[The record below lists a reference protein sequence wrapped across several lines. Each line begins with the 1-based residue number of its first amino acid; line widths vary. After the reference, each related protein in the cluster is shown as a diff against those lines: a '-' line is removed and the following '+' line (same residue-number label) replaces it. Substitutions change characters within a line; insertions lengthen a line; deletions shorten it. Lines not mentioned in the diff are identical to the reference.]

1 MAMKLHDDIDLGPED
16 ELVVEKLRVEM
27 VLQERWDLTEL
38 GRQYQQER
46 RQCAETVA
54 RYEPIDVACLRCGA
68 VAGSVCASTHKTGPQ
83 PFPQMHAVRIKLA
96 TVAHRECPVSDC
108 AAGVGQPC
116 VRVIGPVDARGIPN
130 RQSTIAA
137 NTARTPLGEPTT
149 NCPCRPC
156 GRPAIADPGKGDSKG

>member
-116 VRVIGPVDARGIPN
+116 VRVIGPVDARGIP
-130 RQSTIAA
+130 Q
-137 NTARTPLGEPTT
+137 
-149 NCPCRPC
+149 
-156 GRPAIADPGKGDSKG
+156 PAIHYRREHGADAAWGAYN